1 MVDPPAQ
8 NQNGSRE
15 LNCLIDGKSDVF
27 QVIVAIHKKVGNL
40 WEEIQG
46 KRERTTFKDVDHTA
60 LEPCKVSS
68 IDEWLCEVALAYSR
82 SLTGRH

>member
-1 MVDPPAQ
+1 MLDAPAQ
-8 NQNGSRE
+8 NQDDFRE
-15 LNCLIDGKSDVF
+15 LNCLIEGESNVF

-40 WEEIQG
+40 REEIQG

>member
-40 WEEIQG
+40 REGIKW
-46 KRERTTFKDVDHTA
+46 KRQLSTLKDVDPTTCMVEDNA
-60 LEPCKVSS
+60 SDRDCTSTWNRRFDWCVLS
-68 IDEWLCEVALAYSR
+68 
-82 SLTGRH
+82 